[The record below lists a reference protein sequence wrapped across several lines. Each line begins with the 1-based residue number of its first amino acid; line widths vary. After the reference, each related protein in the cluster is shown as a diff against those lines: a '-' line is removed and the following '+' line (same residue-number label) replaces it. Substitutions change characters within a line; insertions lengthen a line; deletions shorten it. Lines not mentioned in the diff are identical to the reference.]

1 MDIQYLVEDYLK
13 VPLFFGLLI
22 LGWFVI
28 GVFSRQTKSPKDY
41 PYIKA
46 GPLLTHAEKIFY
58 ETLVLSLPPGCVI
71 ALKVRLGDLINVKKG
86 LDKKSALIA
95 RSKIQQKHIDFV
107 LCRRDS
113 MAVVCC
119 IELNDSS
126 HAAADRE
133 KRDVFVREACK
144 AAGVPLLEVKAAG
157 SYSVTDLKT
166 KLIEVCLLGDNLS
179 NERLK
184 INQPEVSKPA

>member
-1 MDIQYLVEDYLK
+1 MDTENIFESYQVAFFFAVLVA
-13 VPLFFGLLI
+13 
-22 LGWFVI
+22 GWFFI
-28 GVFSRQTKSPKDY
+28 GVFGRQSNRPREY
-41 PYIKA
+41 PYVKA
-46 GPLLTHAEKIFY
+46 GALLTKAEKLFY
-58 ETLVLSLPPGCVI
+58 EALVIALPPGCVI
-71 ALKVRLGDLINVKKG
+71 AIKVRFGDIVNVKKG
-86 LDKKSALIA
+86 LDKKGALIA

-113 MAVVCC
+113 MTVVCC

-184 INQPEVSKPA
+184 INQPEVSKPS